1 MWIYSVSDILAS
13 TCIYALKR
21 FVCPARLDF
30 AEQRLDLSLRGCL
43 ALGYLCAIPPTSVVL
58 RCGLLIASYA
68 CSSHRRQFG
77 RARLGYAT
85 VPVKVEQDEGKCS
98 HAVGHHTH
106 PRRGEESLV
115 DSTRSS
121 EWQPEAPQEITSKR
135 SSRGQSRQ
143 VC

>member
-1 MWIYSVSDILAS
+1 M
-13 TCIYALKR
+13 
-21 FVCPARLDF
+21 CPARLDF

-43 ALGYLCAIPPTSVVL
+43 ALGVYLCAIPPTSVVL

-106 PRRGEESLV
+106 PRREESLV

-121 EWQPEAPQEITSKR
+121 EWQPEAPHEITSKR
-135 SSRGQSRQ
+135 KRSGRGQSRQ
-143 VC
+143 PGLLTLTCRPTVAGGRN